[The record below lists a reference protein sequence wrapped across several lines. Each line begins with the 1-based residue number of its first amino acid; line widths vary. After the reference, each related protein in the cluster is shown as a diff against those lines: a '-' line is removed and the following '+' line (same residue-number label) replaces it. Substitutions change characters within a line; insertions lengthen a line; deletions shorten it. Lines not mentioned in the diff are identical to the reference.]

1 VNLGD
6 FLAELEA
13 QRARLDTAI
22 AGLRPLLEAPAVA
35 TNDEPVSRPKRRV
48 KKTHVRATKKV
59 KLAKGKWSR
68 SRVTPETIAK
78 IQAMDGQGK
87 PVKEIAAACGVSA
100 PTVTKY
106 ANAAP
111 VKTSAPPAGKTDP
124 KTGRPWV

>member
-1 VNLGD
+1 MNLGD

-22 AGLRPLLEAPAVA
+22 AGLRPLIEAPAVA
-35 TNDEPVSRPKRRV
+35 TNGVPVSRPKMRE
-48 KKTHVRATKKV
+48 KKTHTRGARKTKP
-59 KLAKGKWSR
+59 AKAGSR
-68 SRVTPETIAK
+68 PRVTPEMIAK

-111 VKTSAPPAGKTDP
+111 VKATTPPAGKTDP